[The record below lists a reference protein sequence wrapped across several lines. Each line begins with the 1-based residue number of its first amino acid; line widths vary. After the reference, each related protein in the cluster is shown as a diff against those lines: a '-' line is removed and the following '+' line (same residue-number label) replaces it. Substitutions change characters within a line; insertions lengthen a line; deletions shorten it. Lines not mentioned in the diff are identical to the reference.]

1 MAWIR
6 TVSDDE
12 ATGTLKVLF
21 EAARKRAGRV
31 FNLVRVMSPNP
42 QTLRASIGLYQATMF
57 RDSPLSRALRELLA
71 LSLIHISEPTR
82 PY

>member
-42 QTLRASIGLYQATMF
+42 QTLRASIAIYQAIMF
-57 RDSPLSRALRELLA
+57 GESPLSRALRELLA
-71 LSLIHISEPTR
+71 VVVSKTNRCE
-82 PY
+82 Y